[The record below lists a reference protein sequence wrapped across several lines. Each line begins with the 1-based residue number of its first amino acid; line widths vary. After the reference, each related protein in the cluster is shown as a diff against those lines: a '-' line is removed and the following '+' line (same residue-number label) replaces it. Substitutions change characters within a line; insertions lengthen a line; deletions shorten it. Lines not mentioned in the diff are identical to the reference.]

1 MTDTEAK
8 ALALVN
14 EVFMERCLVPDTY
27 TNRAGNPY
35 HEALCRAIERL
46 EAIKREVS
54 DAVDALKKV
63 WGGGWHQCSEAQMC
77 DRFILPEPDPLV
89 EAIRDM
95 ALTDATQ
102 EDADRLRAALQ
113 ARGGKIVWEAGE

>member
-1 MTDTEAK
+1 MTDLEAK

-35 HEALCRAIERL
+35 HEALCRAIEQH
-46 EAIKREVS
+46 EALKREVS
-54 DAVDALKKV
+54 NAVDALKKV

-77 DRFILPEPDPLV
+77 DRFILPAPDPLV
-89 EAIRDM
+89 EALEAAVKAYIAEHGIEAFK
-95 ALTDATQ
+95 ALPMFGSA
-102 EDADRLRAALQ
+102 
-113 ARGGKIVWEAGE
+113 KIGEAGE

>member
-14 EVFMERCLVPDTY
+14 EVFMERCLVPDIY

-35 HEALCRAIERL
+35 HEALCRAIEQH
-46 EAIKREVS
+46 EALKREVS

-63 WGGGWHQCSEAQMC
+63 LGGGWHQCSEAQMC
-77 DRFILPEPDPLV
+77 DRFILPKPDPLV

-102 EDADRLRAALQ
+102 EDADRLRAALA
-113 ARGGKIVWEAGE
+113 ARGGKIVWGDDQ